1 VWQTAMENLDMNDH
15 SADSAWVARARAGWL
30 HPLPDRIRAQIH
42 GLLRAWGMSESQ
54 SCASADVMVD
64 TDLSGVDSHGISMLI
79 DYNRSRLNG
88 RLNLNAE
95 PRVVRE
101 KGVTALVDADAGLG
115 HAAAVMAMT
124 LAIERARDMGV
135 GIVCVRNSHHFGAA
149 GYYVRL
155 AAAAGFVGLCTSS
168 TRTINTVP
176 TRGRLPVMGTN
187 PIAFAAPAGRHPP
200 FVLDM
205 ATSSVASNK
214 VKVYELHGKPLP
226 PGWVC
231 DERGQPVVDPARATE
246 ILFRQPKEVGGGLA
260 PLGGTPEMSSHKGY
274 GLAMMVHIL
283 GGALAGASFS
293 PIRVRTQRPQDPD
306 NLGHFFCVIDPAMF
320 REPDEFAA
328 DMDALIDTLHAT
340 PPAHP
345 DLPVLIPGEPEA
357 RARAERAVQGIPIPP
372 ALAQQVRGLC
382 EQAGVSFL
390 LD

>member
-1 VWQTAMENLDMNDH
+1 
-15 SADSAWVARARAGWL
+15 
-30 HPLPDRIRAQIH
+30 
-42 GLLRAWGMSESQ
+42 MSESQ
-54 SCASADVMVD
+54 SRASADVMVD

-79 DYNRSRLNG
+79 DYDRSRRNG

-149 GYYVRL
+149 GYYVRM

-214 VKVYELHGKPLP
+214 VKVYELQGKPLP

-231 DERGQPVVDPARATE
+231 DERGQPVVDPARAME

-293 PIRVRTQRPQDPD
+293 PVRVRTQRPQDPD

-320 REPDEFAA
+320 REPDDFAA

-357 RARAERAVQGIPIPP
+357 RSRAERAVQGIPIPP
-372 ALAQQVRGLC
+372 ALAQQVKGLC
-382 EQAGVSFL
+382 EQVGVSFL

>member
-1 VWQTAMENLDMNDH
+1 MKGEEVNDR
-15 SADSAWVARARAGWL
+15 SVGPVAGMAPAESWL
-30 HPLPDRIRAQIH
+30 YPLPGRVREQIH
-42 GLLRAWGMSESQ
+42 ALLRAWGMSETQAS
-54 SCASADVMVD
+54 SSADVMVD

-79 DYNRSRLNG
+79 DYDRSRRNG
-88 RLNLNAE
+88 RLNLAAC
-95 PRVVRE
+95 PRIVRE

-115 HAAAVMAMT
+115 HAAAVMAMN

-149 GYYVRL
+149 GYYVRM

-187 PIAFAAPAGRHPP
+187 PIAFAAPAGRYPP

-214 VKVYELHGKPLP
+214 VKVYELQGRSLP

-231 DERGQPVVDPARATE
+231 DERGQPVMDASRAME
-246 ILFRQPKEVGGGLA
+246 ILFRQPKDVGGGLA

-320 REPDEFAA
+320 RDPTDFAE
-328 DMDALIDTLHAT
+328 DMEALIDTLHAT
-340 PPAHP
+340 PPADP

-357 RARAERAVQGIPIPP
+357 RARAERSVKGIPIPP
-372 ALAQQVRGLC
+372 ALARQVRDLC
-382 EQAGVSFL
+382 QQAGVDFM